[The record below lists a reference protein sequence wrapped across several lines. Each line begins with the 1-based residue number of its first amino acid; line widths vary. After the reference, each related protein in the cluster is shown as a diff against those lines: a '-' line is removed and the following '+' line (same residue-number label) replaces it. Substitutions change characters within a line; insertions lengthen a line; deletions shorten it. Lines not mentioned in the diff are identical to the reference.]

1 MRPITR
7 SASCHR
13 QRGLSMIGWLAVL
26 VLIAAGISLTLK
38 LLPHYIDFRTMQSVL
53 RGLPANEVHTMSRP
67 ALFESIDR
75 RFTINNLREFKIRDI
90 IEVERSRDATVLVV
104 NYERREHLFF
114 NIDVVINFNDRFEY
128 R

>member
-7 SASCHR
+7 SASRQR

-26 VLIAAGISLTLK
+26 VLIASGITLTLK
-38 LLPHYIDFRTMQSVL
+38 LLPHYIDYRTIQSVL
-53 RGLPANEVHTMSRP
+53 GGLPANEVHSMSRP
-67 ALFESIDR
+67 ALLESIDK
-75 RFTINNLREFKIRDI
+75 RFTINNLRDFRIRDI
-90 IEVERSRDATVLVV
+90 IEIERSRDATALVV

-114 NIDVVINFNDRFEY
+114 NIDVVIKFNDRFEY